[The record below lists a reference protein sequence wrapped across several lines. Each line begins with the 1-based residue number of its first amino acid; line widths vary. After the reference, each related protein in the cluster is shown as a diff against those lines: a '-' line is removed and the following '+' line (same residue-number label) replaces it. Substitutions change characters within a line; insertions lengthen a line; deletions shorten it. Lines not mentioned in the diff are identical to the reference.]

1 MRWDRPEALS
11 QAERLKLKRL
21 ALNALTFGP
30 CWVNLIEV
38 SKHVDPE
45 AEDWRTRVR
54 NPPPPPHT
62 KKQEPSKS
70 LFFFAFFFDFSFLVL
85 YKKPCLLLWNTA
97 DYCP

>member
-30 CWVNLIEV
+30 CWVNLVEV

-54 NPPPPPHT
+54 NPPPPPHCRKT
-62 KKQEPSKS
+62 GA
-70 LFFFAFFFDFSFLVL
+70 L
-85 YKKPCLLLWNTA
+85 
-97 DYCP
+97 

>member
-30 CWVNLIEV
+30 CWVNLVEV

-54 NPPPPPHT
+54 NPPPPPNARIA
-62 KKQEPSKS
+62 P
-70 LFFFAFFFDFSFLVL
+70 
-85 YKKPCLLLWNTA
+85 
-97 DYCP
+97 

>member
-30 CWVNLIEV
+30 CWVNLVEV

-54 NPPPPPHT
+54 NPPPPPHSVLSST
-62 KKQEPSKS
+62 KEY
-70 LFFFAFFFDFSFLVL
+70 LEAL
-85 YKKPCLLLWNTA
+85 
-97 DYCP
+97 

>member
-54 NPPPPPHT
+54 NPPPPPNC
-62 KKQEPSKS
+62 QENPSKWS
-70 LFFFAFFFDFSFLVL
+70 PRGIFFAIF
-85 YKKPCLLLWNTA
+85 LLLWLV
-97 DYCP
+97 